1 MSTLTIVLIVVA
13 VVVVVGAIIL
23 LMKKKN
29 KGGAVAEAPESLP
42 QEPQESPAPPTAN
55 YQDNQNTED
64 SPQV

>member
-23 LMKKKN
+23 LMKKK